1 MKNSV
6 ALITGT
12 SSGFGKLIALTLA
25 AKGIKV
31 FAGMRNST
39 TSNAVIANELNAVE
53 NITVVELDV
62 AKKASIQNAVKS
74 IVQETGRIDILVN
87 NAGVIGMGVIEQ
99 FSDKEIKNLFETNF
113 FGLLNVTKS
122 VLPTM
127 RKNKNGL
134 VINMSSGLGRMT
146 MPFNGIYSASKYAVE
161 AVSQALR
168 YELSMVGLDL
178 VVIEPGAFP
187 STNATNSGFHHNA
200 SDKKTA
206 REYGDLAANFP
217 SMIATMFQQMVD
229 NGYAPNPQIIADKV
243 LEIIEMPTEKR
254 PFRIVA
260 DPQSNGKME
269 QLNAFNDEMQQD
281 MLRGM
286 HMTFLDKSMVA

>member
-31 FAGMRNST
+31 FAGMRNITS
-39 TSNAVIANELNAVE
+39 SNAKVAKELNAHA

-62 AKKASIQNAVKS
+62 ANELSVQQAIQQIEA
-74 IVQETGRIDILVN
+74 ETGTIDILVN
-87 NAGVIGMGVIEQ
+87 NAGVIGMGVVEQ
-99 FSDKEIKNLFETNF
+99 FTDKEVREQFDINF
-113 FGLLNVTKS
+113 FGLLNVTRNA
-122 VLPTM
+122 LPVM
-127 RKNKNGL
+127 RKQKGGL
-134 VINMSSGLGRMT
+134 VINISSGLGRIT

-168 YELSMVGLDL
+168 YELTLVGMDL
-178 VVIEPGAFP
+178 VVIEPGVFP
-187 STNATNSGFHHNA
+187 TTNAANNGSHYNA
-200 SDKKTA
+200 GNKEIAKAYS
-206 REYGDLAANFP
+206 DLAVNFP
-217 SMIATMFQQMVD
+217 SIMNTMFQQMVD
-229 NGYAPNPQIIADKV
+229 NGYAPNPQMIADKV

-269 QLNAFNDEMQQD
+269 QLNSFNDEIQKD
-281 MLRGM
+281 MLKGM
-286 HMTFLDKSMVA
+286 QMEFLDK